1 MKRREKVENAA
12 TPLDIAVRRSVAMLF
27 AERLWRLCVALST
40 LALAFL
46 ALSFAGLWREVGP
59 HWRMLGVAV
68 FAQAALFL
76 ILKEIWRGRP
86 GRGRA
91 LARLDA
97 GDASGLRP
105 AASLD
110 DALGNGGDAATDAL
124 WAAHRRRLEEAL
136 QAKPIAPPHPE
147 TARRDPY
154 ALRALALLAAV
165 AAAFVAGGDKTARLR
180 AAFDWEGAGFSAER
194 ARFDAVI
201 RYEDFVAR
209 DPAVL
214 ETMRGLGWP
223 VEEDFYNYRRRHNEM
238 LEALWRLTPGLM
250 EHFEFVFGNVRGT
263 EVSERFRDK
272 PRDAEVGARLEKLC
286 PRLLAHY
293 RARD

>member
-1 MKRREKVENAA
+1 MRILVHGMQSSGA
-12 TPLDIAVRRSVAMLF
+12 TAFTLF
-27 AERLWRLCVALST
+27 LAQRPDC
-40 LALAFL
+40 LALVDIPNN
-46 ALSFAGLWREVGP
+46 FAAP
-59 HWRMLGVAV
+59 
-68 FAQAALFL
+68 
-76 ILKEIWRGRP
+76 
-86 GRGRA
+86 
-91 LARLDA
+91 RLDTPV
-97 GDASGLRP
+97 DAPVDMVAKVVDTTAYPLAVHMERFRPDKIVLLLRDPRGNYISLRTKNYRNYSGLIDEKFLL
-105 AASLD
+105 LD
-110 DALGNGGDAATDAL
+110 QL
-124 WAAHRRRLEEAL
+124 
-136 QAKPIAPPHPE
+136 
-147 TARRDPY
+147 
-154 ALRALALLAAV
+154 
-165 AAAFVAGGDKTARLR
+165 F
-180 AAFDWEGAGFSAER
+180 AER

-272 PRDAEVGARLEKLC
+272 PRDAEVDARLEKLC